1 MDLAQL
7 ETEINTA
14 WDNRD
19 AVNADTEG
27 AVRDAV
33 VEALNLLDSGEARV
47 ATPTGNHQ
55 WVVNQWLKKAV
66 LLSFRLNDMR
76 LIPSGA
82 IYAGSGESAWWDKV
96 APTWSNSAI
105 SDANAAT

>member
-19 AVNADTEG
+19 AVNADTKG

-33 VEALNLLDSGEARV
+33 VEALNLLIAAR
-47 ATPTGNHQ
+47 PG
-55 WVVNQWLKKAV
+55 L
-66 LLSFRLNDMR
+66 
-76 LIPSGA
+76 PSQPA
-82 IYAGSGESAWWDKV
+82 IING
-96 APTWSNSAI
+96 
-105 SDANAAT
+105 